1 MPNLFQLTYISSARG
16 NITMDECNAILA
28 KSRINNRRLDVSGVL
43 LFNSKRFLQALEG
56 EEQVIKSLFEK
67 IGKDPRH
74 AAVVMLNHRA
84 IEARQ
89 FGSWAMA
96 FDDGS
101 GATDLRERI
110 GTLLAGTDS
119 STRAL
124 FETTATL
131 HRPAQTTVR

>member
-1 MPNLFQLTYISSARG
+1 MPDLFQLTYISSARG
-16 NITMDECNAILA
+16 VITTDECNAILA
-28 KSRINNRRLDVSGVL
+28 KSRINNRRLNVSGVL

-56 EEQVIKSLFEK
+56 EEQVIKALYEK
-67 IGKDPRH
+67 ISTDPRH

-101 GATDLRERI
+101 GEAGLKDRI
-110 GTLLAGTDS
+110 GVLLAGTDP

-131 HRPAQTTVR
+131 HRPAQSTAR